1 MADSRSTGGSSPS
14 IVAPFIIAKRV
25 AFQILLANLLEAW
38 TQSSPIGTS
47 IPGLAPRA
55 RVKRTASEPYLS
67 IQSSGLTT
75 LPKDF
80 DIFLPRSS
88 RTMPC
93 RAMVWNGGVPSI
105 AYRPNII
112 IRATQK
118 KRMSYPVTR
127 TAFG

>member
-1 MADSRSTGGSSPS
+1 M
-14 IVAPFIIAKRV
+14 APFISAKRV
-25 AFQILLANLLEAW
+25 AFQILLAKLREPW

-47 IPGLAPRA
+47 TPGLAPLA

-67 IQSSGLTT
+67 IQSSGLTM

-80 DIFLPRSS
+80 DIFLPNSS
-88 RTMPC
+88 RTMPWN
-93 RAMVWNGGVPSI
+93 AMVRNGTSPSI

-118 KRMSYPVTR
+118 NMRS
-127 TAFG
+127 